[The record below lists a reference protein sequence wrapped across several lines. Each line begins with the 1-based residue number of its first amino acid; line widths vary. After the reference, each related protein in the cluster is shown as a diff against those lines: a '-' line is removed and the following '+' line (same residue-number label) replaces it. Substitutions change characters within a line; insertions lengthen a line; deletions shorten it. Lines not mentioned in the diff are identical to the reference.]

1 MAWFDGNSESS
12 THAVK
17 GKKPN
22 QWGLY
27 DLSGNVY
34 EWVWDQYGTYAA
46 SSQKDPIGPLLDGS
60 PRVLRGGSWVNVAGS
75 VRVAYRLRVA
85 PGNRIRFVGFRL
97 ARSYH

>member
-34 EWVWDQYGTYAA
+34 EWVWDQYGTYPTGA
-46 SSQKDPIGPLLDGS
+46 QKDPTGPLLGFS
-60 PRVLRGGSWVNVAGS
+60 LRVYRGGSWVDDARY
-75 VRVAYRLRVA
+75 VRVAIRLRDA
-85 PGNRIRFVGFRL
+85 PGVRNRHVGFRL
-97 ARSYH
+97 ARSYP